1 MTPLVSVLVTAYNQ
15 RPYVSEALLSVLAQ
29 ETAFPVEILVG
40 VDRSDD
46 GTDEIVR
53 EIEHANPGRLR
64 VFYRPERLG
73 LIENFRRLYGEARG
87 ELRALLEGDDYW
99 TEPAKLERQLRLL
112 EKSRD
117 AILCGHRVEQVSGE
131 GEPLGPIPERPY
143 GERPS
148 AAEFA
153 ERLCDF
159 HTSSLVFRDPFA
171 GELPAAVVD
180 PRVGLFDLPLKL
192 ALAARG
198 GIAYLPEPMSVFR
211 RVAGSASSSIDDE
224 GWRDLIVRVLANVDS
239 LLTPELRRIT
249 RRQRLELLVGGA
261 LSGRRSRS
269 QKLRFAMRALVF
281 QPRRAIA
288 GLVRGSYSE
297 LPEETKQLYRRARGA
312 LRGGDG
318 GSTKQNQP

>member
-1 MTPLVSVLVTAYNQ
+1 MSSLVSVLVTAYNQ
-15 RPYVSEALLSVLAQ
+15 RPFVAEALRSVLTQ
-29 ETAFPVEILVG
+29 KTESSLEILIG

-46 GTDEIVR
+46 GTEEIVR
-53 EIEHANPGRLR
+53 EVERANHGRLR

-73 LIENFRRLYGEARG
+73 LVENFRRLYGEARG

-112 EKSRD
+112 EKSRN

-131 GEPLGPIPERPY
+131 GEPLGPIPVRPY

-148 AAEFA
+148 AEEFVG
-153 ERLCDF
+153 RLCDF

-171 GELPAAVVD
+171 GELPPSVVD
-180 PRVGLFDLPLKL
+180 PRIGLFDLPLKL

-224 GWRDLIVRVLANVDS
+224 GWRDLIVRVLANVDP

-261 LSGRRSRS
+261 LSKRRSRAG
-269 QKLRFAMRALVF
+269 RFHCALRALLA
-281 QPRRAIA
+281 QPRRALA
-288 GLVRGSYSE
+288 GLARGPYGE
-297 LPEETKQLYRRARGA
+297 LPEGAKQLYRRSRGA
-312 LRGGDG
+312 WGGRRPG
-318 GSTKQNQP
+318 ANGSGD